1 MSGHSASERYCVIG
15 AGPSG
20 LAALRNFLARGIPVV
35 GFEREDDVGGNW
47 YYGKSSSSVCRSTH
61 LISSKRMTEFPGFP
75 MPKDYPPYP
84 SHSQAFDYLR
94 GFAER
99 FRLYDHLCLRTAVT
113 RVEPAPG
120 GGWLVTT
127 SDGSAPRRFRGV
139 VVANGHHWDPVWPAW
154 RGEFSGT
161 LMHAKDFKSPECLAG
176 RRVLVVGGGNSGCDI
191 AVEAAVHAASATLSL
206 RRGYHFLPKFLL
218 GTPIDTGGDWLR
230 RHGVPLWL
238 IRCWTQILVRIA
250 VGRPERYGLP
260 RPEHQL
266 FETHPIVNSQLL
278 YQVGHG
284 RVQVRPAIDEL
295 RGDRVRF
302 VDGTEEPFDMILCAT
317 GYRVRFPFIAPEV
330 LAGSAR
336 ATPTAPNPS
345 PAGGN
350 RSSMAG
356 GPVGHECE
364 ERNAAVENGATAG
377 ERREGGR
384 GERFE
389 QEVPDLYLHAFHPT
403 YDDFFVAGM
412 IQPNSGLWPLAD
424 DQTRLMAAFVAA
436 LAVDSPASRWFRQLK
451 AGGNPD
457 LSGGLRFD
465 RSPRHRLEVEY
476 YSYRRRLRKLLA
488 RFDREQPPQAVRE
501 PATAPASVPDRFAEW
516 VAQPVSRE
524 TGGRSL
530 FPGQQP

>member
-1 MSGHSASERYCVIG
+1 MSGDAMGERYCVIG

-47 YYGKSSSSVCRSTH
+47 YFGKPSSSVSRSTH

-94 GFAER
+94 AFAEQ

-120 GGWLVTT
+120 GGWLVATD
-127 SDGSAPRRFRGV
+127 DGAAPRRFRGV
-139 VVANGHHWDPVWPAW
+139 VVANGHHWDPVWPSLP
-154 RGEFSGT
+154 GEFSGQY
-161 LMHAKDFKSPECLAG
+161 MHAKDFKSPECLAG
-176 RRVLVVGGGNSGCDI
+176 RRVLVVGAGNSGCDI
-191 AVEAAVHAASATLSL
+191 AVEAAQHAASATMSL

-238 IRCWTQILVRIA
+238 IRWWTQLLVRIA

-260 RPEHQL
+260 RPDHRL

-284 RVQVRPAIDEL
+284 RVRIRPAIEEL

-302 VDGTEEPFDMILCAT
+302 VDGTEEPFDVIVCAT
-317 GYRVRFPFIAPEV
+317 GYRVRFPFVAPGV
-330 LAGSAR
+330 LAGR
-336 ATPTAPNPS
+336 PVRPTA
-345 PAGGN
+345 
-350 RSSMAG
+350 
-356 GPVGHECE
+356 
-364 ERNAAVENGATAG
+364 
-377 ERREGGR
+377 
-384 GERFE
+384 E
-389 QEVPDLYLHAFHPT
+389 QEDDVPELYLHAFHPLR
-403 YDDFFVAGM
+403 DDFFVAGM

-436 LAVDSPASRWFRQLK
+436 TAVDSPASRWFRRLK
-451 AGGNPD
+451 AGQNPD
-457 LSGGLRFD
+457 LSGGLSFD

-488 RFDREQPPQAVRE
+488 RFDREQPPRPV
-501 PATAPASVPDRFAEW
+501 PAPVADTTPAASRFDAWAP
-516 VAQPVSRE
+516 QPANRLRGENV
-524 TGGRSL
+524 
-530 FPGQQP
+530 

>member
-1 MSGHSASERYCVIG
+1 MSGDSAAERYCVIG

-20 LAALRNFLARGIPVV
+20 LAAMRNFLDRGIPVV

-47 YYGKSSSSVCRSTH
+47 YFGKPSSSVCRSTH

-84 SHSQAFDYLR
+84 SHAQAFAYLR
-94 GFAER
+94 AFAER

-113 RVEPAPG
+113 RVEPAPS

-139 VVANGHHWDPVWPAW
+139 VVANGHHWDPVWPNW

-161 LMHAKDFKSPECLAG
+161 LMHAKDFKSFECLAG
-176 RRVLVVGGGNSGCDI
+176 RRVLVVGAGNSGCDI
-191 AVEAAVHAASATLSL
+191 AVEAAQHAASATMSL

-218 GTPIDTGGDWLR
+218 GTPIDSGGDWLR

-260 RPEHQL
+260 RPDHRL

-284 RVQVRPAIDEL
+284 RVRIRPAVEEL

-302 VDGTEEPFDMILCAT
+302 VDGTEEPFDVVICAT
-317 GYRVRFPFIAPEV
+317 GYSVRFPFVAPGV
-330 LAGSAR
+330 LEGS
-336 ATPTAPNPS
+336 
-345 PAGGN
+345 
-350 RSSMAG
+350 
-356 GPVGHECE
+356 
-364 ERNAAVENGATAG
+364 
-377 ERREGGR
+377 EGI
-384 GERFE
+384 
-389 QEVPDLYLHAFHPT
+389 PDLYLHAFHPT
-403 YDDFFVAGM
+403 HDDFFVAGM

-424 DQTRLMAAFVAA
+424 DQTRLMAAFAA
-436 LAVDSPASRWFRQLK
+436 AQSVDSPASRWFRRLK
-451 AGGNPD
+451 AGVNPD

-465 RSPRHRLEVEY
+465 RSLRHRLEVEY
-476 YSYRRRLRKLLA
+476 FSYRRRLRKLIA
-488 RFDREQPPQAVRE
+488 RFDRERPPRTEAVSIAG
-501 PATAPASVPDRFAEW
+501 PTTAEGQFAEW
-516 VAQPVSRE
+516 GVQPVSRLR
-524 TGGRSL
+524 GG
-530 FPGQQP
+530 GANANG